1 MECPYCNGEMVKGHI
16 YGDNYKMKWLPE
28 DKKLFLGIWAKGGIE
43 LGESGWIGRP
53 KIKAYMCKTCN
64 KIIIDVEQNKG

>member
-1 MECPYCNGEMVKGHI
+1 MECPYCNGEMIKGYI

-28 DKKLFLGIWAKGGIE
+28 DKGLFLGIWAKGGIG
-43 LGESGWIGRP
+43 LGEVGWVGRP
-53 KIKAYMCKTCN
+53 KIKSYMCKNCN